1 MFTGPF
7 CVCVCVLCMV
17 WCMMCV
23 HRSFLCG
30 VCVCVVHG
38 VVYDVCSQVL
48 FVWCVVYGVVY
59 DVSSQIL
66 FVWCVC
72 CAWYGV

>member
-1 MFTGPF
+1 
-7 CVCVCVLCMV
+7 
-17 WCMMCV
+17 MMCV

-48 FVWCVVYGVVY
+48 FVWCV
-59 DVSSQIL
+59 
-66 FVWCVC
+66 CVC
-72 CAWYGV
+72 CVWCGV

>member
-1 MFTGPF
+1 
-7 CVCVCVLCMV
+7 
-17 WCMMCV
+17 MC
-23 HRSFLCG
+23 

-48 FVWCVVYGVVY
+48 FVLCGVCVVYGVVY
-59 DVSSQIL
+59 DVCSQVL

-72 CAWYGV
+72 VCCAWCGV